1 VAQARLMPGRAHE
14 SGAGSRAGA
23 PSATVIEPTRGWRSL
38 GLREA
43 WEYRDLLYFVV
54 LREVRGIYR
63 QTALGLSWLVLR
75 PLITVGMLSLAFGVL
90 VEVPSDGV
98 PYPLFSLA
106 AIIPW
111 GYFATA
117 AQRSAGSLVNNMSII
132 SKVYFPRIVLPLGT
146 AVSGL
151 AEFAAG
157 VAVALCM
164 LGVYRMPLRVELLW
178 LPVFAFVALALA
190 VAVGLWLAT
199 LSVRYRD
206 VAFAIT
212 FLLQAYMYASP
223 VIYPTSLVPVRF
235 RFLYELN
242 PMVGVIEGCR
252 WAMLGS
258 GDPPGRAFV
267 LSVGIVILLLL
278 QGAYVFRRTE
288 RTIVD
293 LL

>member
-1 VAQARLMPGRAHE
+1 MK
-14 SGAGSRAGA
+14 GAALCT
-23 PSATVIEPTRGWRSL
+23 TVIEPTRGWRSL
-38 GLREA
+38 GLRDV

-54 LREVRGIYR
+54 LREVHGMYR
-63 QTALGLSWLVLR
+63 QTALGLSWLFLR
-75 PLITVGMLSLAFGVL
+75 PLISVATLSLAFGVL
-90 VEVPSDGV
+90 VKVPSDNV

-106 AIIPW
+106 AIVPW
-111 GYFATA
+111 SYFATA
-117 AQRSAGSLVNNMSII
+117 VQRSAGSLVNNMSII
-132 SKVYFPRIVLPLGT
+132 SKVYFPRMILPLGT
-146 AVSGL
+146 AISGL
-151 AEFAAG
+151 AEFGAALVVLLG
-157 VAVALCM
+157 M
-164 LGVYRMPLRVELLW
+164 LMLYRMPLRAEMMW
-178 LPVFAFVALALA
+178 LPVFASVALALA
-190 VAVGLWLAT
+190 VAAGLWLAT

-223 VIYPTSLVPVRF
+223 VIYPASLVPA
-235 RFLYELN
+235 RFLFLYKLN

-252 WAMLGS
+252 WAILGS
-258 GDPPGRAFV
+258 GDPPGVAFV